1 MVALSRCA
9 RRASLAGGMSSLDDT
24 VRKYLKKDEHIVLAI
39 LGLYATVYGM
49 VKIKG
54 MLTSKPVPKKE
65 APKALASK
73 MSGLGVSFEVK
84 GGEGASVT
92 SAKWGFE
99 FPTTENFDEW
109 EKNEE
114 NWKAWEAWVDS
125 PKFEE
130 WANSDGPAW

>member
-1 MVALSRCA
+1 
-9 RRASLAGGMSSLDDT
+9 
-24 VRKYLKKDEHIVLAI
+24 
-39 LGLYATVYGM
+39 
-49 VKIKG
+49 

-92 SAKWGFE
+92 SAKWGEASPARLSTALPPLFLLLPASTTTPRAANRARASAPSPAGFE

-109 EKNEE
+109 EQNEE

>member
-1 MVALSRCA
+1 MISAAPPPRAALAPNRSPPP
-9 RRASLAGGMSSLDDT
+9 SQ
-24 VRKYLKKDEHIVLAI
+24 IVLAI

-92 SAKWGFE
+92 SAKWGE
-99 FPTTENFDEW
+99 ASPARLSTAPTATFPPPPRID
-109 EKNEE
+109 
-114 NWKAWEAWVDS
+114 DHPSCRQSS
-125 PKFEE
+125 PRLRPL
-130 WANSDGPAW
+130 SRRLRVPDDGEL